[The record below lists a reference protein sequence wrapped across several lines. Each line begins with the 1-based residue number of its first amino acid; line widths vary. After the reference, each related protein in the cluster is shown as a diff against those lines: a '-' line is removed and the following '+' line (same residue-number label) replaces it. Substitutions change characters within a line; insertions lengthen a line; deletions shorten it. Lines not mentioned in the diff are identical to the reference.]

1 VSAAAWAPP
10 EFSSAFKRRYFIAP
24 GFVSVIT
31 GLKPGLNERG
41 ANYMS
46 AVAEQKKIF
55 KGGSF
60 LIEERTPDEI
70 FTPED
75 FTEEHR
81 MIADTTRQFVDN
93 EVTPHLDELEQHN
106 WNLSRELVRKAAD
119 LGLIGANIP
128 EEFGGLGLD
137 QTSGALIG
145 ENIGRSASFAT
156 TLGAESGI
164 GLLPIIYFA
173 TEAAKQK
180 YLPRI
185 ASGEIIT
192 AYALTEAG
200 SGSDAMA
207 AKATARLSDDG
218 NEYILNG
225 EKMWITNG
233 GFADIF
239 IVFAKVDGDKFT
251 AFIVERQP
259 GLTSGAEEHK
269 MGIKG
274 SSTTALVL
282 SDVRTPVEN
291 LLGEVGKGHKI
302 AFNVL
307 NIGRFKLGAMCVGGM
322 KLMVHESVRYANER
336 HQFGK
341 SISSFGAIKAKL
353 AEQAIRTWVGESMIY
368 RTLGM
373 IEAGVGA
380 VDAKDMDARLR
391 AIEEYAAECSIIKVA
406 LSEYCDYVVDEMV
419 QIYGGYGYSADYP
432 AERAYRDS
440 RINRIFEGTNE
451 INRMLIPGRLMKS
464 ALSGNLALLPAAQA
478 LMDEVLSPQLASF
491 DDDDALLA
499 AEEKLARNAKKVALM
514 TLGTAAQ
521 KYMMKLGD
529 QQEILMGI
537 ADIIMDTYAME
548 TAILRARKL
557 VASQSEKAAA
567 RYLDI
572 TRVFCNDAVGRIES
586 RARATLA
593 GMSEGDELRTL
604 LAALRRFVKQQPM
617 NTIAARQRIADGLI
631 AANKYIF

>member
-1 VSAAAWAPP
+1 MSAA
-10 EFSSAFKRRYFIAP
+10 
-24 GFVSVIT
+24 
-31 GLKPGLNERG
+31 
-41 ANYMS
+41 
-46 AVAEQKKIF
+46 AEQKKLI

-60 LIEERTPDEI
+60 LIEERTPEEI

-81 MIADTTRQFVDN
+81 MIADTTRQFIDN
-93 EVTPHLDELEQHN
+93 EVVTRIDELEKHD
-106 WNLSRELVRKAAD
+106 WKLARELVAKAAD

-128 EEFGGLGLD
+128 EEYGGLGLD

-164 GLLPIIYFA
+164 GLLPIVYFA
-173 TEAAKQK
+173 TDAAKQK
-180 YLPRI
+180 YLPKI
-185 ASGEIIT
+185 ASGELIT

-207 AKATARLSDDG
+207 AKATARLSEDG
-218 NEYILNG
+218 KEYILNG

-239 IVFAKVDGDKFT
+239 IVFAKVDGDKFS
-251 AFIVERQP
+251 AFIVDRQP

-291 LLGEVGKGHKI
+291 LLGEIGKGHKI
-302 AFNVL
+302 AFNAL
-307 NIGRFKLGAMCVGGM
+307 NIGRFKLGAMCTGGM

-341 SISSFGAIKAKL
+341 PISSFGAIKAKL

-373 IEAGVGA
+373 IEAGIGA
-380 VDAKDMDARLR
+380 VDSKDLDARLR
-391 AIEEYAAECSIIKVA
+391 AFEEYAAECSIIKVA

-478 LMDEVLSPQLASF
+478 LMDEVLSPQMAGF
-491 DDDDALLA
+491 DDDDSLLA
-499 AEEKLARNAKKVALM
+499 AEQKLTANAKKVALM

-557 VASQSEKAAA
+557 AASQGENAAA
-567 RYLDI
+567 RYLDM
-572 TRVFCNDAVGRIES
+572 TRVFCNDAVERIE
-586 RARATLA
+586 AKAKNTLA

-604 LAALRRFVKQQPM
+604 LAALRRFTKLQPM
-617 NTIAARQRIADGLI
+617 NTIAARQRIANDLI
-631 AANKYIF
+631 AANKWIY

>member
-1 VSAAAWAPP
+1 
-10 EFSSAFKRRYFIAP
+10 
-24 GFVSVIT
+24 
-31 GLKPGLNERG
+31 
-41 ANYMS
+41 MS

-93 EVTPHLDELEQHN
+93 EVNPHLDQLEQHD
-106 WNLSRELVRKAAD
+106 WKLSRELVRQAAD

-145 ENIGRSASFAT
+145 ENVGRAASFAT

-164 GLLPIIYFA
+164 GLLPIVYFA
-173 TEAAKQK
+173 TDAAKQK

-185 ASGEIIT
+185 ATGELIT

-218 NEYILNG
+218 KEYILNG

-307 NIGRFKLGAMCVGGM
+307 NIGRFKLGAMCAGGM
-322 KLMVHESVRYANER
+322 KLMVQESVRYANER

-368 RTLGM
+368 RTLGL
-373 IEAGVGA
+373 IEAGIGA

-406 LSEYCDYVVDEMV
+406 LSEYCDFVADEMV

-478 LMDEVLSPQLASF
+478 LMDEVLSPQMASF
-491 DDDDALLA
+491 DDDDTLLA
-499 AEEKLARNAKKVALM
+499 TEQKLTQNAKKVALM

-557 VASQSEKAAA
+557 AGAQGEKAAA
-567 RYLDI
+567 RCLDM

-586 RARATLA
+586 RAKSTLA

-604 LAALRRFVKQQPM
+604 LAALRRFTKQQPM
-617 NTIAARQRIADGLI
+617 NTIAACQRIADDLI